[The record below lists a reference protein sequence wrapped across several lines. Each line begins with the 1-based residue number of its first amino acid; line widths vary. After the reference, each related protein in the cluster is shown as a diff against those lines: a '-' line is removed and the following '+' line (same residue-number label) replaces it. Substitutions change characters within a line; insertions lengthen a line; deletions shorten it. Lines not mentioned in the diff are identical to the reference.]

1 MEQYIF
7 DDGNGLW
14 YERCGDYYVPCLTL
28 PEQKPVGIWGRRYRR
43 WLKEHRRVTYN
54 EMFVSGTL
62 SDHVAKVDRQAEEML
77 DRLIQQMAEQEGIT
91 EQLKAQDQMAWV
103 RRMNNIRN
111 AAEEIVLNELIYC

>member
-28 PEQKPVGIWGRRYRR
+28 PEEKPVGIWGRRYRR

-54 EMFVSGTL
+54 EMLMSGIL
-62 SDHVAKVDRQAEEML
+62 SDHVAEVDRQAEEML
-77 DRLIQQMAEQEGIT
+77 DRVDTADGGAGRHHRTVQS
-91 EQLKAQDQMAWV
+91 
-103 RRMNNIRN
+103 RRSNGMGRC
-111 AAEEIVLNELIYC
+111 NE

>member
-28 PEQKPVGIWGRRYRR
+28 PEEKPVGIWGRRYRR

-54 EMFVSGTL
+54 EMLMSGIL
-62 SDHVAKVDRQAEEML
+62 SDHVAEVDRQAEEMFE
-77 DRLIQQMAEQEGIT
+77 RLVKQMAEREGVT
-91 EQLKAQDQMAWV
+91 EQLKAASSMEWV
-103 RRMNNIRN
+103 RKLNSIRN
-111 AAEEIVLNELIYC
+111 RAVEITNSELIYA

>member
-28 PEQKPVGIWGRRYRR
+28 PEEKPVGIWGRRYRR

-54 EMFVSGTL
+54 EMLMSGISVDHTPCIAFSISINGHDLFSFLFVSPA
-62 SDHVAKVDRQAEEML
+62 VADLFHEILFVDSP
-77 DRLIQQMAEQEGIT
+77 
-91 EQLKAQDQMAWV
+91 
-103 RRMNNIRN
+103 
-111 AAEEIVLNELIYC
+111 